1 MILVAT
7 LLYVVVL
14 LFFVALL
21 VRIVFDIVQMAAR
34 SWRPQGL
41 ALIAAEVVY
50 SVTDPPLRG
59 LRRRIPPLRIGPI
72 ALDLAFLI
80 VMFLTWILLQV
91 LGGIASQ

>member
-1 MILVAT
+1 MAT

-34 SWRPQGL
+34 SWRPRGL
-41 ALIAAEVVY
+41 ALIAADVVY
-50 SVTDPPLRG
+50 SVTDPPLRA

-80 VMFLTWILLQV
+80 VMILTWILLQV
-91 LGGIASQ
+91 LGGLAS